1 MDIDFPEY
9 KLRCQLRG
17 HEDDARGICICG
29 NTSIATS
36 SRDGTIRHWT
46 LDQENNRDFSMSK
59 ILVGHTGFVGPLAWI
74 TPNDEFPEGGV
85 VSGGMDK
92 LVLVWNLATGEKVN
106 TLKGHKGQV
115 TGVTLD
121 GSDIVSASVDR
132 SLRRWTKG
140 QLVDSWEAHDS
151 AVQAILKLPSGELVT
166 GSSDWTLKFW
176 KGKTCVNTF
185 KGHTDTV
192 RGLAVMPNMGIVSAS
207 HDGLVRLWSLDGEVL
222 LEMVGHTNIVY
233 SVHAHENGLIVSG
246 SEDCSAKIW
255 KDGVCI
261 QSIEH
266 PGCVWDVKLL
276 GNGDIVTA
284 CSDGIVR
291 VWTVHQDKLADTTEL
306 ETYASQISQYK
317 ISRKRVGGLK
327 LEELPGLEALQ
338 SPGTQDGQT
347 KVVRVGEN
355 GVAYSWNL
363 KDFKWDKIGE
373 VVDGP
378 VDSMKRSIHDGI
390 QYDYVFDVDIGDGEP
405 VRKLPYNRSDNPYD
419 TAEKWLMKENL
430 PLSYREQVVAFIMQN
445 TGQKDIDLNPSFR
458 DPYTGSSAY
467 VPGQPSNSSASASKP
482 KFKHIPKKGMLV
494 FDAAQF
500 DGILK
505 KILEFNETLF
515 SDSERH
521 HLSFTEVDT
530 SRVSAIITVL
540 KDTSHYHCS
549 KFSDIDVTLVLKML
563 TIWPN
568 EMLFPVIDVL
578 RMMILHPDGATVLL
592 KHVDVENDIFLGL
605 IKRVTENPLPANVLT
620 CIRVVTNLFKSSS
633 YHGWLQKHRGEILD
647 AFSNC
652 SSSSNK
658 NIQLSYST
666 LILNYAV
673 LLIEKKDEE
682 GQSQVLSAAL
692 VIAEGESLGSDSEFR
707 ALVTIGSL
715 MVEGLVRKIA
725 LDFDV
730 DSIAQ
735 TAKASKDEKISEV
748 GADIELIIKQG

>member
-255 KDGVCI
+255 KD
-261 QSIEH
+261 
-266 PGCVWDVKLL
+266 
-276 GNGDIVTA
+276 
-284 CSDGIVR
+284 
-291 VWTVHQDKLADTTEL
+291 
-306 ETYASQISQYK
+306 
-317 ISRKRVGGLK
+317 
-327 LEELPGLEALQ
+327 
-338 SPGTQDGQT
+338 
-347 KVVRVGEN
+347 
-355 GVAYSWNL
+355 
-363 KDFKWDKIGE
+363 
-373 VVDGP
+373 
-378 VDSMKRSIHDGI
+378 
-390 QYDYVFDVDIGDGEP
+390 
-405 VRKLPYNRSDNPYD
+405 
-419 TAEKWLMKENL
+419 
-430 PLSYREQVVAFIMQN
+430 
-445 TGQKDIDLNPSFR
+445 
-458 DPYTGSSAY
+458 
-467 VPGQPSNSSASASKP
+467 
-482 KFKHIPKKGMLV
+482 
-494 FDAAQF
+494 
-500 DGILK
+500 
-505 KILEFNETLF
+505 
-515 SDSERH
+515 
-521 HLSFTEVDT
+521 
-530 SRVSAIITVL
+530 
-540 KDTSHYHCS
+540 
-549 KFSDIDVTLVLKML
+549 
-563 TIWPN
+563 
-568 EMLFPVIDVL
+568 
-578 RMMILHPDGATVLL
+578 
-592 KHVDVENDIFLGL
+592 
-605 IKRVTENPLPANVLT
+605 
-620 CIRVVTNLFKSSS
+620 
-633 YHGWLQKHRGEILD
+633 
-647 AFSNC
+647 
-652 SSSSNK
+652 
-658 NIQLSYST
+658 
-666 LILNYAV
+666 
-673 LLIEKKDEE
+673 
-682 GQSQVLSAAL
+682 
-692 VIAEGESLGSDSEFR
+692 
-707 ALVTIGSL
+707 
-715 MVEGLVRKIA
+715 
-725 LDFDV
+725 
-730 DSIAQ
+730 
-735 TAKASKDEKISEV
+735 
-748 GADIELIIKQG
+748 